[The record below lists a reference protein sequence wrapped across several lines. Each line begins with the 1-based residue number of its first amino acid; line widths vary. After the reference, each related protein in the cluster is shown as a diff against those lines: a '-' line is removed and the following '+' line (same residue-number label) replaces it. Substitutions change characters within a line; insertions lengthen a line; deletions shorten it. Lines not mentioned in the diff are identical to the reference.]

1 MTGLRSGERKVNT
14 QITRASSFVSTLE
27 FDSGTRSRRECRVAG
42 MWMRV
47 WCAAGVFSSGR
58 CMRTGQSY
66 GFSRLM
72 NWMGRTPKERW
83 LSGCV
88 GHLIVITGALVAP

>member
-42 MWMRV
+42 MPMRV
-47 WCAAGVFSSGR
+47 GCAAGLSSPRR
-58 CMRTGQSY
+58 CMRMGQSY
-66 GFSRLM
+66 GFRRLM
-72 NWMGRTPKERW
+72 TWMG
-83 LSGCV
+83 
-88 GHLIVITGALVAP
+88 GAPRNGGSLAV